1 MARKSRQEYAN
12 ASGAFGVKQAQPVEQ
27 GKEVP
32 DKPCGLC
39 ANFSETA
46 FTSDGRG
53 ACRKLKEGSNIL
65 VDPPVYVLE
74 GKNGYMI
81 RALTD
86 AVRCQYYEKMKFV
99 DKDGYECSDPQY
111 KRTMRQFQ
119 DK

>member
-12 ASGAFGVKQAQPVEQ
+12 ASGVFGVKQEQGAGQ

-39 ANFSETA
+39 VHFSESA
-46 FTSDGRG
+46 FSSDGRG
-53 ACRKLKEGSNIL
+53 SCKKLKEGSNIL
-65 VDPPVYVLE
+65 ADPPVYALE
-74 GKNGYMI
+74 GKNGYLV

-86 AVRCQYYEKMKFV
+86 AARCQYYEKMKFV
-99 DKDGYECSDPQY
+99 DKDGYECSDPQFR
-111 KRTMRQFQ
+111 RTLRQFQ

>member
-12 ASGAFGVKQAQPVEQ
+12 ATGAFGVQQAQSAGQ
-27 GKEVP
+27 DKEVP
-32 DKPCGLC
+32 DKPCGMC
-39 ANFSETA
+39 VHFSESA
-46 FTSDGRG
+46 FSSDGRG
-53 ACRKLKEGSNIL
+53 TCKKLKEGSNIK

-86 AVRCQYYEKMKFV
+86 AAGCKYYEKMKFV
-99 DKDGYECSDPQY
+99 DKDGYECSDPQF
-111 KRTMRQFQ
+111 RRSLRQFQ